1 MKNDRFIIESN
12 GIWDKEKGEEQL
24 TWRELCNLLNE
35 LYIENKQLNEIIRVI
50 CDIDL
55 YGENESVKELI
66 EQEIRVLD
74 SCTLDYVNAWND
86 YEQNFI
92 LQPTKEL
99 GFLYLN
105 YLSKAIFNINNEIEY
120 NLEELNNIIIVKFHK
135 I

>member
-35 LYIENKQLNEIIRVI
+35 LYIENKKLNEIIRVI

-66 EQEIRVLD
+66 EQEIRALD

-86 YEQNFI
+86 YVLLSNFYEKYYGEK
-92 LQPTKEL
+92 LRR
-99 GFLYLN
+99 
-105 YLSKAIFNINNEIEY
+105 
-120 NLEELNNIIIVKFHK
+120 
-135 I
+135 